1 MSFMNWFGVIV
12 CVALFSCTAKVGAEH
27 TDKPEDEQT
36 NEKPVW
42 KIENGKFYR
51 DGEWGFLK
59 IAKPLRN
66 FADGNAVQQLINDLD
81 KLKSKHYNVIVIN
94 CYWHHFDHDGAGVPD
109 VSLEPL
115 NR

>member
-51 DGEWGFLK
+51 DGEWVFLK

-81 KLKSKHYNVIVIN
+81 KLKSKHYNVIRSIVIGIILITMATVFPT
-94 CYWHHFDHDGAGVPD
+94 CRWSH
-109 VSLEPL
+109 
-115 NR
+115 